1 MKTAPGVVI
10 YRHQSIDIDDIDWF
24 PISISIDQLRLDLI
38 KQRKVQFL
46 VEFVF
51 INKKIILSFKVWS
64 GF

>member
-1 MKTAPGVVI
+1 MNYFFCDFDF
-10 YRHQSIDIDDIDWF
+10 YRFSISIDWF
-24 PISISIDQLRLDLI
+24 PISIFIDQLRLDLI

-51 INKKIILSFKVWS
+51 INKIIILSFKVWS